1 MFQQK
6 YSISEILLSLN
17 SAQKVILS
25 LKPVMFKIV
34 HMVLDTQQLLSFSRI
49 SLILGKNSL
58 LSICKT
64 TNK

>member
-17 SAQKVILS
+17 SAQKVTS

-34 HMVLDTQQLLSFSRI
+34 YMVLDTQQLLSFSRI